1 MSRGIYITANDKAL
15 EQGIALLN
23 SIRKYDR
30 DTPIILIPYDD
41 NYQTVAERFSR
52 DYGVKIYQDL
62 EFIERLSNK
71 LQKIFGNKF
80 FARPNQFRK
89 QVCCC
94 LLYTSPSP
102 RD

>member
-1 MSRGIYITANDKAL
+1 MSRGIYITANDKVL
-15 EQGIALLN
+15 EQGVDLLN
-23 SIRKYDR
+23 SIRQYDS

-89 QVCCC
+89 PVS
-94 LLYTSPSP
+94 YTHLRAHETS
-102 RD
+102 